1 MPVDQ
6 NQVNDDGGL
15 SAGSNP
21 GSPLNTAQQ
30 GTVDQTAGTN
40 TTASKNIGGSGNAQS
55 NANTGSASAP
65 GRRLKNPLA
74 SLASYNYQV
83 SLYMITPDAY
93 DAFTASGRTNV
104 EALQTDGAGG
114 AFLIAQSGGV
124 NKNSRRAPGFG
135 FDYYID
141 NLEIDQ
147 MVSGKASGTATNIAD
162 ISFTI
167 TEPYGFSF
175 ITNLKDASEA
185 LQAYTSTLGYAK
197 GTLRNP
203 SKQMFILG
211 INFLGYDI
219 DGTPVSGDMKIDDTI
234 VDKSGATGTSLFQT
248 YHDIMI
254 SNIGFKIDGKIITYK
269 ISAAA
274 IAPTLSFGVKRGRL
288 PFPVQII
295 AGTVEEALLKLTQSM
310 NAQQQELKDNAIIE
324 VLNTFEIV
332 FVGAD
337 ATRMKKAG
345 LITPE
350 DVDKFKWKG
359 TNAKNS
365 QEATIATEVK
375 SVPDSSKRSISYA
388 RDSALLEIFDDII
401 KQSTYLRDAMTTLY
415 TTSLTPDKD
424 KKDAKANAP
433 AGQAAVGWYHVTSEI
448 SKPVW
453 DPKISDW
460 AYHTKYVFETYQTPV
475 ISSAYVNP
483 GMNYYGPHKRYDYWY
498 TGKNSEVLKYEQ
510 TLDNLYYNV
519 VLGKTVAEA
528 NAKNDATVATGGDT
542 DVAQAPGQIQ
552 DGNKQGKLAKGNEA
566 QNAYVTSLYS
576 PADYGSASV
585 TILGDP
591 DFIVQ
596 DQTSSIEDVYN
607 RFYGSTGFNVN
618 ANGGQVFMEINFKE
632 AVDYDESTG
641 VLELNDNILF
651 WEYPENIAKIVEGV
665 SYQVVN
671 IKSMFKSGTF
681 TQNLDCVINTFPNSD
696 ADNADGDNRE
706 GAEGAAK
713 EPKTATIDGGEATVS
728 NTGLASDADGQGN
741 AAGTQ
746 VVNGGQPSNDDQSGP
761 SQNPAN
767 QAGRVY
773 TVNGVE
779 VTQEEYERYVRDN
792 ENFFGGPS

>member
-6 NQVNDDGGL
+6 NQANDDGGL
-15 SAGSNP
+15 SSGSNP

-40 TTASKNIGGSGNAQS
+40 TTASANIGGSGNAQS
-55 NANTGSASAP
+55 NPNTGSASAP

-114 AFLIAQSGGV
+114 ALLVAQSGGV
-124 NKNSRRAPGFG
+124 NNNNSRRAPGFE

-141 NLEIDQ
+141 NLEISQ
-147 MVSGKASGTATNIAD
+147 MVSGQADGTATNIAEL
-162 ISFTI
+162 SFTI

-175 ITNLKDASEA
+175 ITKLKDASEA
-185 LQAYTSTLGYAK
+185 LQAYSSDLGYSK

-203 SKQMFILG
+203 SKQFFILG
-211 INFLGYDI
+211 VAFLGYDI
-219 DGTPVSGDMKIDDTI
+219 NGTPVSGDMKIDDTLI
-234 VDKSGATGTSLFQT
+234 DTSGSKGNSLFQT

-254 SNIGFKIDGKIITYK
+254 SGIDFKIDGKIVTYK
-269 ISAAA
+269 VEARA
-274 IAPTLSFGVKRGRL
+274 IAPTMSFGVKRGRI
-288 PFPVQII
+288 PFDIRI
-295 AGTVEEALLKLTQSM
+295 TAETIEEAMADLTKQL
-310 NAQQQELKDNAIIE
+310 NNQQQILKDNAI
-324 VLNTFEIV
+324 LSNPNTFEAV
-332 FVGAD
+332 FIGEGAD
-337 ATRMKKAG
+337 RLKTAK
-345 LITPE
+345 LVTPE

-365 QEATIATEVK
+365 QDATIATEVK
-375 SVPDSSKRSISYA
+375 SVPDSTKRLITYA
-388 RDSALLEIFDDII
+388 TDSALLEIFDDLV

-424 KKDAKANAP
+424 KKDNKGNP
-433 AGQAAVGWYHVTSEI
+433 PGGQAAVGWYHVTAEL
-448 SKPVW
+448 SKAVW
-453 DPKISDW
+453 DPIRADW
-460 AYHTKYVFETYQTPV
+460 SYHTKYVFETYQTPV
-475 ISSAYVNP
+475 ITSDYVNP

-510 TLDNLYYNV
+510 QLDNLYYNV
-519 VLGKTVAEA
+519 VLGQTIAEA

-542 DVAQAPGQIQ
+542 DVASQAGQYQ
-552 DGNKQGKLAKGNEA
+552 DGPKLGKLGKGNEA
-566 QNAYVTSLYS
+566 QNAYTTSLYS
-576 PADYGSASV
+576 PADYGKAQI

-651 WEYPENIAKIVEGV
+651 WEYPENIADIVEGV
-665 SYQVVN
+665 SYQVTI
-671 IKSMFKSGTF
+671 IKSNFKSGTF
-681 TQNLDCVINTFPNSD
+681 TQNLELVINTFPNSD
-696 ADNADGDNRE
+696 SAKTAAGDNRE
-706 GAEGAAK
+706 KQEDPIVTPTITGADATVGSQGMLPEPGQPTAAAVQVTNGLSGSG
-713 EPKTATIDGGEATVS
+713 TADDDNNPSGTVTIDE
-728 NTGLASDADGQGN
+728 DGRG
-741 AAGTQ
+741 
-746 VVNGGQPSNDDQSGP
+746 D
-761 SQNPAN
+761 
-767 QAGRVY
+767 
-773 TVNGVE
+773 
-779 VTQEEYERYVRDN
+779 
-792 ENFFGGPS
+792 